1 MKGPRVLVL
10 IVLLVCA
17 LPLFGAVD
25 AFLKIDGF
33 DSGLKYPGHEGWIYL
48 TSWSW
53 GVSNQRPGATVPA
66 AACAT
71 NDAKFGVHIATV
83 LESNN
88 LMPSPVA
95 LELQD
100 LVMTHKQLPSVT
112 VEINGQR
119 HVLQNVTFNSF
130 QSLDQGNHAGAL
142 NFRGCATHGGA
153 VAAAMVNPNVHPV
166 ATTRILVG
174 LTPRPES
181 FDFSSL
187 QFQGSNGATLV
198 QRNAVQG
205 NFFQQAFQSK
215 QKFPSL
221 TIERKAGKGQQEY
234 MVVKMSDVLVSS
246 YQVNGDG
253 SAKIGLNFAK
263 ADGSVRGFQEAN

>member
-1 MKGPRVLVL
+1 MKGPRVLAL

-71 NDAKFGVHIATV
+71 NDAKFGVHVATV
-83 LESNN
+83 SEGN
-88 LMPSPVA
+88 LMPSHVDIR
-95 LELQD
+95 LED

-130 QSLDQGNHAGAL
+130 QKLGQGNRAGAL
-142 NFRGCATHGGA
+142 NFRDCATHGGA
-153 VAAAMVNPNVHPV
+153 VVAAMVNPNVHPV

-221 TIERKAGKGQQEY
+221 TVERKAGKGQMEF
-234 MVVKMSDVLVSS
+234 MVVKLSDCIVTS

-253 SAKIGLNFAK
+253 SAKVGLSFAK
-263 ADGSVRGFQEAN
+263 VDGPTAGFQDVH